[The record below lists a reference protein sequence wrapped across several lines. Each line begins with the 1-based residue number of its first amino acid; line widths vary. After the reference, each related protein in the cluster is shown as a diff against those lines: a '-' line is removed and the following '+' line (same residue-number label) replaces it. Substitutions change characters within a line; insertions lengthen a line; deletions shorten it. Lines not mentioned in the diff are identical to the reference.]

1 MQTWLEGFTT
11 QRVIKSHL
19 PLDGLPYYSQSKY
32 IIICRDPRDVF
43 MSFFNHYSSYTDE
56 FYSMMNNPEVLTG
69 EPLPVCP
76 EDPRELWQSWIT
88 SGWFDWESEGY
99 PFWSNMHHTQT
110 YWKYRHLPNFLFM
123 HYNDMLLNLDGC
135 VRKLA
140 AFTGIEA
147 SDEKVA
153 RVVEA
158 TTFANVKKKIEA
170 RSDEEDPMAKLFKGG
185 QKRFFFKGT
194 NGRWKDVLTDADLDL
209 YEQAKLRVLEPEC
222 AHWLERGD
230 LG

>member
-1 MQTWLEGFTT
+1 
-11 QRVIKSHL
+11 
-19 PLDGLPYYSQSKY
+19 
-32 IIICRDPRDVF
+32 
-43 MSFFNHYSSYTDE
+43 
-56 FYSMMNNPEVLTG
+56 
-69 EPLPVCP
+69 
-76 EDPRELWQSWIT
+76 
-88 SGWFDWESEGY
+88 
-99 PFWSNMHHTQT
+99 
-110 YWKYRHLPNFLFM
+110 M
-123 HYNDMLLNLDGC
+123 HYNDMLMDLAGC

-140 AFTGIEA
+140 AFTGIEV

-158 TTFANVKKKIEA
+158 TTFANVKKKIAA